1 MNGHDTYEDILHLFH
16 HVSATRP
23 RMSMMDRA
31 GQFSPFAALTGHDE
45 AIRET
50 ARYTDRRMEPDEDFL
65 GNLGSKMQILSEHLS
80 EQPEVTFT
88 YFRPDARKSGGS
100 YLTLTGIVNRID
112 EYARLIRLQDGRRL
126 PMDDVIGIDFGDALA
141 VQAF

>member
-1 MNGHDTYEDILHLFH
+1 MNGYDHYEDIFPLFH

-50 ARYTDRRMEPDEDFL
+50 ARYTDRRIEPDEELLWD
-65 GNLGSKMQILSEHLS
+65 LGSKLQILSEHLS
-80 EQPEVTFT
+80 DQPEVTFT
-88 YFRPDARKSGGS
+88 YFRPDTRKSGGS

-112 EYARLIRLQDGRRL
+112 AYARQIRLQDGRRL
-126 PMDDVIGIDFGDALA
+126 SMDDVIGIEFEGEA
-141 VQAF
+141 VMAF

>member
-1 MNGHDTYEDILHLFH
+1 MNGYDHYEDIFPLFH

-50 ARYTDRRMEPDEDFL
+50 ARYTDRRIEPDEELLWD
-65 GNLGSKMQILSEHLS
+65 LGSKLQILSEHLS
-80 EQPEVTFT
+80 DQPEVTFT

-112 EYARLIRLQDGRRL
+112 AYARQIRLQDGRRL
-126 PMDDVIGIDFGDALA
+126 SMDDVIGIEFEGEA
-141 VQAF
+141 VMAF

>member
-1 MNGHDTYEDILHLFH
+1 MNRYDHYEDIFPLFH

-50 ARYTDRRMEPDEDFL
+50 ARYTDRRIEPDEELLWD
-65 GNLGSKMQILSEHLS
+65 LGSKLQILSEHLS
-80 EQPEVTFT
+80 DQPEVTFT

-112 EYARLIRLQDGRRL
+112 AYARQIRLQDGRRL
-126 PMDDVIGIDFGDALA
+126 SMDDVIGIEFEGAT
-141 VQAF
+141 VMAF